1 MTKNGFTFI
10 TIHPAA
16 MLESGVWN
24 PYNYKYSEQEDSR
37 LFSDFAEI
45 QKVNGKKVDVKH
57 FDYAPIEYKHI
68 AKGDLLTFTL
78 EEKPESLKGNYSYV
92 EEDTL
97 LFGTMRAY
105 LGNACVTPYGEWI
118 TKTRNFKFAVNS
130 EFVTIFPFD
139 SFKYFWWAYVKS
151 FNFLKEMPTGS
162 GGTRPRVSSELLSEI
177 RVNVPSETDRQK
189 INETLKS
196 IAQVSWS
203 NYIKC
208 KNVLKNLQK
217 EYAGIYE

>member
-10 TIHPAA
+10 IIHPAA
-16 MLESGVWN
+16 GLVSGVWN
-24 PYNYKYSEQEDSR
+24 PYNYRYSEQEDSR
-37 LFSDFAEI
+37 PFSDFAEI
-45 QKVNGKKVDVKH
+45 QKVNGKKADVKY

-68 AKGDLLTFTL
+68 PKGDLLIFTL
-78 EEKPESLKGNYSYV
+78 EEKPENLKGKYSYV
-92 EEDTL
+92 GEETL

-130 EFVTIFPFD
+130 EFVTIIPFD

-162 GGTRPRVSSELLSEI
+162 GGTRPRVSSELLSEV

-196 IAQVSWS
+196 IAQASWS
-203 NYIKC
+203 NYING
-208 KNVLKNLQK
+208 KNMLKNL
-217 EYAGIYE
+217 